1 MKEVTVEQASGT
13 LGELVDAAI
22 GGEEV
27 VLVQSGRGA
36 VRLVPISP
44 IEGRPQFGSAM
55 GTVTMS
61 DDFDA
66 PLDDFRE
73 HAE

>member
-1 MKEVTVEQASGT
+1 MTRVTVEQASER
-13 LGELVDAAI
+13 LPDLVNAAV

-27 VLVQSGRGA
+27 VVVRDGGAA
-36 VRLVPISP
+36 VRLVPVP
-44 IEGRPQFGSAM
+44 TREGRPQFGSAQ
-55 GTVTMS
+55 GSITLS

-73 HAE
+73 YSE